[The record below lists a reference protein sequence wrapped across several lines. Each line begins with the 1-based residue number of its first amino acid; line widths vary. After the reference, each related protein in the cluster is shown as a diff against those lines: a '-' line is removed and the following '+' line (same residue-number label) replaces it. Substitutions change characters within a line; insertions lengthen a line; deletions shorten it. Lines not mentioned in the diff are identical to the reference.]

1 MILLIA
7 TSLVLLLSDINVTS
21 SRARHSIG
29 GFNTRIV
36 NGKNAE
42 LYDIPSQVGIF
53 FLINNEWNLL
63 CGGVL
68 IKPDKVLTA
77 AHCMEGKTVSDVKV
91 SVGMLNSHG
100 PPTQYEQLKC
110 VNKIKTHEDYV
121 ALINDLAILTLD
133 TPVML
138 NKNVKVAQLADDS
151 STFFDTPC
159 IISGWGIVNDS
170 ETTAPDRLQKT
181 SVMLLSQE
189 ECIFY
194 LEDYREQI
202 NDRQLVCVLSKQG
215 KLSKS
220 CSGDSGGPL
229 LCGPQLDQLVGIT
242 SFGITDCST
251 EYPDMYTDVT
261 QYYRRWIEKNS

>member
-1 MILLIA
+1 M
-7 TSLVLLLSDINVTS
+7 DIFEFVDCNAPGMTYWP
-21 SRARHSIG
+21 RHSIG
-29 GFNTRIV
+29 GFNKRII

-53 FLINNEWNLL
+53 VLINNEWNLL

-77 AHCMEGKTVSDVKV
+77 AHCMEGKTVSNVKV

-110 VNKIKTHEDYV
+110 VTKIKTHEDYV
-121 ALINDLAILTLD
+121 DLINDLAILALD

-151 STFFDTPC
+151 SDFVDTPC
-159 IISGWGIVNDS
+159 IISGWGASNNS
-170 ETTAPDRLQKT
+170 ENAFPNRLQKT

-189 ECIFY
+189 DCLYYWSE
-194 LEDYREQI
+194 ETEGI
-202 NDRQLVCVLSKQG
+202 NNKEFVCVASKRDD
-215 KLSKS
+215 SSS
-220 CSGDSGGPL
+220 CNGDSGGPL
-229 LCGPQLDQLVGIT
+229 LCGPNLDKLVGVCAIVVAGCPKD
-242 SFGITDCST
+242 F
-251 EYPDMYTDVT
+251 PFVYTDVT
-261 QYYRRWIEKNS
+261 QYHRSWIEKNS